1 MRTIRNN
8 KDSDSKFNRLLGSRY
23 NKMAIILIEI
33 ALLLTVVV
41 LICLVVKGD
50 ISFKSPETTKY
61 VINNTT
67 ENSIV
72 YKEGLT
78 FAPTEK
84 NSDNGDENI
93 GEGVGGG
100 NNASGNF
107 GSFDNSHTPNNNTL
121 PDPSGWS
128 RAEILAKAKTAVNKT
143 KAYTGNLTVNHTE
156 SFTADVKECTGG
168 DSKRYRKSYDRLGC

>member
-8 KDSDSKFNRLLGSRY
+8 KDSDSKFNRLPGSRY

-84 NSDNGDENI
+84 NKDNEEENVS
-93 GEGVGGG
+93 GAVDVV
-100 NNASGNF
+100 NNNSGNS
-107 GSFDNSHTPNNNTL
+107 GSIDNSDTPNSNTL

-128 RAEILAKAKTAVNKT
+128 RAEILAKAKAAVNKT
-143 KAYTGNLTVNHTE
+143 KA
-156 SFTADVKECTGG
+156 
-168 DSKRYRKSYDRLGC
+168 